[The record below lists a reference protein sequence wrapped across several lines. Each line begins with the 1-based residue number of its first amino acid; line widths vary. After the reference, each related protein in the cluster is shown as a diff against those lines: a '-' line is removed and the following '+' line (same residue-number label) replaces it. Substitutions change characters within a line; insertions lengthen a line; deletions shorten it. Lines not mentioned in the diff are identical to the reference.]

1 MAADLELEPLSD
13 GTLHRSATTCRAT
26 VDLHWIPLG
35 AGGHS
40 VRFNGKVFEAI
51 SSLIDGRPRCEIY
64 HSALTIHVP
73 DGFFTVEMTP
83 IPDRRGWQ
91 RGVVAEGAVGSRW
104 AGNLRIFRYEIRCW
118 RDGVI
123 PDLRFTPV
131 RPARLTDMVPT
142 AERILEVLPSVPRAV
157 WAGTSC
163 EPARC
168 GAATRS
174 SPGHSPAPAST
185 RNRSHSR
192 RVAEHRDGRPGS
204 SSRNVVVTSGCALQP
219 TDGDERLPWPGER

>member
-157 WAGTSC
+157 WGRDELRAGEMWSC
-163 EPARC
+163 NSIISWALTRAGLNTESIALPQGGRAPGWQAGIVVAQRRRNEWMRS
-168 GAATRS
+168 AA
-174 SPGHSPAPAST
+174 H
-185 RNRSHSR
+185 R
-192 RVAEHRDGRPGS
+192 R
-204 SSRNVVVTSGCALQP
+204 
-219 TDGDERLPWPGER
+219 

>member
-1 MAADLELEPLSD
+1 MAANLELEPLSD

-91 RGVVAEGAVGSRW
+91 RGVVAEGAVGRHW
-104 AGNLRIFRYEIRCW
+104 AGHLRIFRYEIRCW

-123 PDLRFTPV
+123 PDLQFTPV

-157 WAGTSC
+157 WGRDQLRAGEMWSC
-163 EPARC
+163 NSIISWALTRAGLNTESIALPQGGRAP
-168 GAATRS
+168 GWQAGIVAAQRRRNEWTRS
-174 SPGHSPAPAST
+174 AAH
-185 RNRSHSR
+185 R
-192 RVAEHRDGRPGS
+192 RRRALTVAG
-204 SSRNVVVTSGCALQP
+204 
-219 TDGDERLPWPGER
+219 